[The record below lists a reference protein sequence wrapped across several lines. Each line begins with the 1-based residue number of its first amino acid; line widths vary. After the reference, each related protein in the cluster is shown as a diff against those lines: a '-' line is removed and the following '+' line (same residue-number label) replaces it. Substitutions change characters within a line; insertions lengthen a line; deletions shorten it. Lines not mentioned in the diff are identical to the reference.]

1 MIQITPLTAKDHLQ
15 HLCEFINCCNLTKVE
30 NARARDR
37 APFCEWWRQRVL
49 SVGPKIRPAHRLVE
63 VGLKWNKQIHAS
75 FCHFA
80 AREYLDH

>member
-1 MIQITPLTAKDHLQ
+1 MIQITPLTSKDHLQ

-37 APFCEWWRQRVL
+37 EPHSANGGAGSGDRKF
-49 SVGPKIRPAHRLVE
+49 RPAGTRLVE
-63 VGLKWNKQIHAS
+63 VGFKWIKQIHAS